1 MIVFALRH
9 ANRKP
14 DPADDLTPA
23 GVARARLLA
32 RMLGESGIRVA
43 FCSDAIRTQRTME
56 PLKNLPGVQLE
67 IVTVAASAADHVQQI
82 VDKVKALPHDA
93 VVAVVG
99 HSDTVGP
106 IIEGLT
112 GIAVDG
118 ISAHE
123 FDRLYV
129 VSVAA
134 GGASTVAL
142 TRYGDPT

>member
-9 ANRKP
+9 ANRTP

-23 GVARARLLA
+23 GVARAKLLA
-32 RMLGESGIRVA
+32 RILGESGIRTA
-43 FCSDAIRTQRTME
+43 YCSSAIRTQRTME
-56 PLKNLPGVQLE
+56 PLQNLLGAQLK
-67 IVTVAASAADHVQQI
+67 IVTVSTNAGDHVQQI
-82 VDKVKALPHDA
+82 VDKVKALPRDA
-93 VVAVVG
+93 VAAVVG

-112 GIAVDG
+112 GVTIG
-118 ISAHE
+118 PIKAHE
-123 FDRLYV
+123 FDKLFV

-134 GGASTVAL
+134 GGMSSVAL

>member
-43 FCSDAIRTQRTME
+43 FCSDAIRTQWTME
-56 PLKNLPGVQLE
+56 PLKSLPGVQLE

-82 VDKVKALPHDA
+82 VDKVKALGRTTQLPRSSVTA
-93 VVAVVG
+93 IRSGRSSRASPVSRSAA
-99 HSDTVGP
+99 SRRMNS
-106 IIEGLT
+106 T
-112 GIAVDG
+112 GCTWC
-118 ISAHE
+118 
-123 FDRLYV
+123 RWRP
-129 VSVAA
+129 AA
-134 GGASTVAL
+134 RRAS
-142 TRYGDPT
+142 R

>member
-67 IVTVAASAADHVQQI
+67 IVTVAASAADHGQQI

-93 VVAVVG
+93 VVAVIG
-99 HSDTVGP
+99 HNDTVGP
-106 IIEGLT
+106 ILEGPNGNPVDGL
-112 GIAVDG
+112 GAHAVD
-118 ISAHE
+118 
-123 FDRLYV
+123 
-129 VSVAA
+129 
-134 GGASTVAL
+134 
-142 TRYGDPT
+142 